1 MLRLPIIFPNLLQL
15 VFLKLKVGSSILVL
29 ILTIL
34 MCLMKDLITDTI
46 RSRFSLAI
54 EKDVGFSGHYISF
67 KEGTTLEKNWLNVSQ
82 SFSSLDI
89 VLSSSTRLIFS
100 PLDEFWVNNGLP
112 ETSVI
117 SNFVSVKVFKIRFFR
132 AF

>member
-67 KEGTTLEKNWLNVSQ
+67 KEDTTLEKN
-82 SFSSLDI
+82 
-89 VLSSSTRLIFS
+89 
-100 PLDEFWVNNGLP
+100 
-112 ETSVI
+112 
-117 SNFVSVKVFKIRFFR
+117 
-132 AF
+132 

>member
-1 MLRLPIIFPNLLQL
+1 MLRLLIIFPNLLQL
-15 VFLKLKVGSSILVL
+15 VFLKLKVGSSTLVL

-34 MCLMKDLITDTI
+34 MCLMKDLIRDTI

-82 SFSSLDI
+82 SFLPLDI
-89 VLSSSTRLIFS
+89 LPSSTRLIFS
-100 PLDEFWVNNGLP
+100 SLDEFWVNNGR
-112 ETSVI
+112 
-117 SNFVSVKVFKIRFFR
+117 KVFQKLLLSIILLAWRFSK
-132 AF
+132 

>member
-1 MLRLPIIFPNLLQL
+1 MLRLLIIFPNLLQL

-67 KEGTTLEKNWLNVSQ
+67 KEGTTLEKN
-82 SFSSLDI
+82 
-89 VLSSSTRLIFS
+89 
-100 PLDEFWVNNGLP
+100 
-112 ETSVI
+112 
-117 SNFVSVKVFKIRFFR
+117 
-132 AF
+132 

>member
-1 MLRLPIIFPNLLQL
+1 MLRLLIIFPNLLQL
-15 VFLKLKVGSSILVL
+15 VFLKLKVGSSTLVL

-34 MCLMKDLITDTI
+34 MCLMKDLIRDTI

-82 SFSSLDI
+82 SFSSLNI
-89 VLSSSTRLIFS
+89 LPSSTRLIFS
-100 PLDEFWVNNGLP
+100 PLDEFWINNGR
-112 ETSVI
+112 
-117 SNFVSVKVFKIRFFR
+117 KVFQKLLLSIILLAWRFSK
-132 AF
+132 

>member
-1 MLRLPIIFPNLLQL
+1 MLRLLIIFPNLLQL
-15 VFLKLKVGSSILVL
+15 VFLKLKVGSSTLVL
-29 ILTIL
+29 ILTL
-34 MCLMKDLITDTI
+34 LGCLMKDLITDTI
-46 RSRFSLAI
+46 GSRFSLAI
-54 EKDVGFSGHYISF
+54 GKDVGFSGHYISF
-67 KEGTTLEKNWLNVSQ
+67 KEDTTLEKNWLNVSQ

-100 PLDEFWVNNGLP
+100 PLGEFWVNNGLP

>member
-1 MLRLPIIFPNLLQL
+1 MLRLLIIFPNLLQL

-89 VLSSSTRLIFS
+89 LPWSTRLSFS
-100 PLDEFWVNNGLP
+100 PLDEFWVNNGR
-112 ETSVI
+112 
-117 SNFVSVKVFKIRFFR
+117 KVFQKLLLSIILLAWRFSK
-132 AF
+132 

>member
-1 MLRLPIIFPNLLQL
+1 MLRLLIIFPNLLQL
-15 VFLKLKVGSSILVL
+15 VFLKLKVGSSTLVL

-34 MCLMKDLITDTI
+34 MCLRKDLITDTI

-67 KEGTTLEKNWLNVSQ
+67 KEDTTLEKNWLNVSQ

-89 VLSSSTRLIFS
+89 LPSSTRLIFA
-100 PLDEFWVNNGLP
+100 PLDEFWVNNGR
-112 ETSVI
+112 
-117 SNFVSVKVFKIRFFR
+117 KVFQKLLLSIILLAWRFSK
-132 AF
+132 

>member
-1 MLRLPIIFPNLLQL
+1 
-15 VFLKLKVGSSILVL
+15 
-29 ILTIL
+29 
-34 MCLMKDLITDTI
+34 MKDLITDTI
-46 RSRFSLAI
+46 GSRFSLAI